1 MSVFFFVKKKFYLE
15 YGSEVLFYLSMM
27 PLENTS
33 LLGQTSVQG
42 SAKKTKERFIQEA
55 VDAVKSRI
63 NDLNMSTENTS
74 NIEISK
80 LIEEYWNEQETFVL
94 NLAEE
99 KKEIKEEILRKLT
112 STSLSDLREKVTE
125 TGSSLPWKA
134 IERRKDAP
142 MRAKWLT
149 GIAGWWLTVKA
160 IRSWRDRMFWE
171 KEEKKVEKKKWEK
184 NESEKKEVEKEERKT
199 GAEEEKETDKE
210 VESKTWSDIAKAF
223 ILSLIQKKAA
233 K

>member
-125 TGSSLPWKA
+125 TGSSLP
-134 IERRKDAP
+134 
-142 MRAKWLT
+142 
-149 GIAGWWLTVKA
+149 
-160 IRSWRDRMFWE
+160 
-171 KEEKKVEKKKWEK
+171 
-184 NESEKKEVEKEERKT
+184 
-199 GAEEEKETDKE
+199 
-210 VESKTWSDIAKAF
+210 
-223 ILSLIQKKAA
+223 
-233 K
+233 